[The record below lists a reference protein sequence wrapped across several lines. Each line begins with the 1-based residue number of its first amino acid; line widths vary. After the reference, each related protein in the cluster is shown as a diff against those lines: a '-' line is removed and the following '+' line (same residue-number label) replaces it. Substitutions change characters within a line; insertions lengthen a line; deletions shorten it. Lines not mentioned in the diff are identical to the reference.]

1 VAARSPVPIATG
13 EGLFTRYEF
22 LELFEQKGASIIQ
35 PDVLHAG
42 GITEI
47 RKIAAMADTF
57 GVEVAPHQCAGPIAH
72 VASMAA
78 MSVCRNFLVHEWE
91 AADEDLYL
99 ELTGGRFPQLQKDGK
114 MPLPEGPGLG
124 ISVDFAEFKK
134 RCPYKK
140 RYLPAGLKL

>member
-1 VAARSPVPIATG
+1 
-13 EGLFTRYEF
+13 
-22 LELFEQKGASIIQ
+22 
-35 PDVLHAG
+35 
-42 GITEI
+42 
-47 RKIAAMADTF
+47 
-57 GVEVAPHQCAGPIAH
+57 
-72 VASMAA
+72 MAA

-99 ELTGGRFPQLQKDGK
+99 QLTGGHFPQLQKDGK

-134 RCPYKK
+134 RYPYKK